1 MNYFLDI
8 FPPLTY
14 ITLSQD
20 GKAEADDNLGKQIK
34 RLLNFVPTISQE
46 EFEKGLSK
54 ANQDALLI
62 TFVANLAKTQ
72 SLLTEKLNQV
82 SSAQN

>member
-1 MNYFLDI
+1 LNKFINLFLNS
-8 FPPLTY
+8 L
-14 ITLSQD
+14 QD

-72 SLLTEKLNQV
+72 SLLTEKLN
-82 SSAQN
+82 

>member
-1 MNYFLDI
+1 MNKFINLFLNS
-8 FPPLTY
+8 L
-14 ITLSQD
+14 QD

-72 SLLTEKLNQV
+72 SLLTEKLN
-82 SSAQN
+82 

>member
-1 MNYFLDI
+1 MSKFINLFLNS
-8 FPPLTY
+8 L
-14 ITLSQD
+14 QD

-72 SLLTEKLNQV
+72 SLLTEKLN
-82 SSAQN
+82 